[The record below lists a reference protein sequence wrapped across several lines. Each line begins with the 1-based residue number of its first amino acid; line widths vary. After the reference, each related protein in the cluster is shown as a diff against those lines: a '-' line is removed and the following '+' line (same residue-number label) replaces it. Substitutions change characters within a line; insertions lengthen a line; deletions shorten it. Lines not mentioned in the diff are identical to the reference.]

1 MVKISLIASID
12 LGTRSQQPSVNSF
25 LKSIEKR
32 AYKITEFAI
41 HDRDEALD
49 LVQNAMIK
57 LVRSYSGH
65 PESAW
70 TLLFYRIL
78 QNEIRDWKRKAW
90 VRGLFT
96 FAEDQVDW
104 VEDKG
109 LRSHPDRLMEQD
121 SLNQRIHSAIRRLPW
136 RQQQAFL
143 LRNFEGLDVQQTATA
158 MTCSEGSVK
167 THYSRAVIFL
177 REQLAGEDL

>member
-1 MVKISLIASID
+1 M
-12 LGTRSQQPSVNSF
+12 G
-25 LKSIEKR
+25 
-32 AYKITEFAI
+32 
-41 HDRDEALD
+41 
-49 LVQNAMIK
+49 
-57 LVRSYSGH
+57 
-65 PESAW
+65 
-70 TLLFYRIL
+70 
-78 QNEIRDWKRKAW
+78 
-90 VRGLFT
+90 
-96 FAEDQVDW
+96 
-104 VEDKG
+104 
-109 LRSHPDRLMEQD
+109 QD